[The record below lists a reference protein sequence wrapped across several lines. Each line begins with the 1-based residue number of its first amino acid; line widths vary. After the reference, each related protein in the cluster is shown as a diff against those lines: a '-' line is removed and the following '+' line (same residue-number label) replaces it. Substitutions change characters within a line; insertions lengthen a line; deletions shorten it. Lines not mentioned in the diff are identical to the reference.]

1 MSYYYSYGPS
11 LSDQGISPDDIE
23 YAWRCDCG
31 AELIA
36 RAPDLLAENDRLR
49 GKVEAARSILWMAQA
64 YAEGGGSAG
73 PEMREFLAAISII
86 GED

>member
-31 AELIA
+31 AVEHTPGDLPKGWEMIQTG
-36 RAPDLLAENDRLR
+36 PDGCEYAYICGRC
-49 GKVEAARSILWMAQA
+49 AARL
-64 YAEGGGSAG
+64 
-73 PEMREFLAAISII
+73 
-86 GED
+86 